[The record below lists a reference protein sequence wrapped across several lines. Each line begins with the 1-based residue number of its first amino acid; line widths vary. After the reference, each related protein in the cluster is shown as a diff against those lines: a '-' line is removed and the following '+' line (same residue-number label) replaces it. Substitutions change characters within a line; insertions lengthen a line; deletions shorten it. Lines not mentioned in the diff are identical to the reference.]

1 MSVYR
6 LLVVD
11 DHELLRQG
19 IVALLNDQPD
29 MEVVGQ
35 AGDGFEALTLARDI
49 EPDLILMDVN
59 MPICNGVEATRR
71 IRAAPDM
78 GQPRIVMLTIH
89 DEDQVLFD
97 AIRAGANGYLLKD
110 TKSAPFLQAVRAVL
124 AGEAILP
131 PELTASLL
139 EVFARLPQRPSLP
152 AEEMPDLTARER
164 EVLTLIAADLTDKEI
179 ADRLSLSIYT
189 VKSHVRSILSKM
201 QAHNRRQAARLA
213 AEKGLLSTD

>member
-35 AGDGFEALTLARDI
+35 AGDGFEALTLARDL

-59 MPICNGVEATRR
+59 RPICNGVEATRR

-139 EVFARLPQRPSLP
+139 DEFARLSRGPSLQ
-152 AEEMPDLTARER
+152 AEEVPDLTPREH
-164 EVLTLIAADLTDKEI
+164 EVLTLLAADLTDKEI
-179 ADRLSLSIYT
+179 AGRLSLSIYT

-201 QAHNRRQAARLA
+201 QASNRRQAARLA
-213 AEKGLLSTD
+213 TEKGLISSD

>member
-1 MSVYR
+1 VIAR
-6 LLVVD
+6 FR

-19 IVALLNDQPD
+19 IVALLNEQPD

-35 AGDGFEALTLARDI
+35 AGDGFEALTLARDL

-71 IRAAPDM
+71 IRAAPDI
-78 GQPRIVMLTIH
+78 GQPCIVMLTIH

-110 TKSAPFLQAVRAVL
+110 TKSAPFLQAVRAAL
-124 AGEAILP
+124 AGEATLP
-131 PELTASLL
+131 SKLTASLL
-139 EVFARLPQRPSLP
+139 DEFARLPQRPTLT
-152 AEEMPDLTARER
+152 AEEIPDLTPRER
-164 EVLTLIAADLTDKEI
+164 EVLNLIAADLTDKEI
-179 ADRLSLSIYT
+179 AARLSLSIYT

-201 QAHNRRQAARLA
+201 QAPNRRQAARLA
-213 AEKGLLSTD
+213 AEKGLLSSD

>member
-6 LLVVD
+6 LVVVD
-11 DHELLRQG
+11 AHELLRQG

-35 AGDGFEALTLARDI
+35 AGDGFEALTLARDL

-139 EVFARLPQRPSLP
+139 DEFARLSRGPSLQ
-152 AEEMPDLTARER
+152 AEEVPDLTPREH
-164 EVLTLIAADLTDKEI
+164 EVLTLLAADLTDKEI
-179 ADRLSLSIYT
+179 AGRLSLSIYT

-201 QAHNRRQAARLA
+201 QASNRRQAARLA
-213 AEKGLLSTD
+213 TEKGLISSD

>member
-1 MSVYR
+1 MSSYR
-6 LLVVD
+6 LVVVD

-19 IVALLNDQPD
+19 IVALLNEQPD

-35 AGDGFEALTLARDI
+35 VGDGFEALTLARDL

-78 GQPRIVMLTIH
+78 SQPRIVMLTIH

-110 TKSAPFLQAVRAVL
+110 TKSAPFLQAVRAAL
-124 AGEAILP
+124 AGEATLP
-131 PELTASLL
+131 SKLTASLL
-139 EVFARLPQRPSLP
+139 DEFARLPQRPTRT
-152 AEEMPDLTARER
+152 AEEMPDLTPRER
-164 EVLTLIAADLTDKEI
+164 EVLNLIAADLTDKEI
-179 ADRLSLSIYT
+179 AARLSLSIYT

-201 QAHNRRQAARLA
+201 QTPNRRQAARLA
-213 AEKGLLSTD
+213 AEKGLLSSD

>member
-35 AGDGFEALTLARDI
+35 AGDGFEALTLARDL

-139 EVFARLPQRPSLP
+139 DEFARLSRGPSLQ
-152 AEEMPDLTARER
+152 AEEVPDLTPREH
-164 EVLTLIAADLTDKEI
+164 EVLTLLAADLTDKEI
-179 ADRLSLSIYT
+179 AGRLSLSIYT

-201 QAHNRRQAARLA
+201 QASNRRQAARLA
-213 AEKGLLSTD
+213 TEKGLISSD